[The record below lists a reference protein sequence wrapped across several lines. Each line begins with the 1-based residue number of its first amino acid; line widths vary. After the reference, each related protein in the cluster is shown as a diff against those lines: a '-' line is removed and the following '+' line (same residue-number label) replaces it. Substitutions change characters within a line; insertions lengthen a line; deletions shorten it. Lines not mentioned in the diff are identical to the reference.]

1 MAGIILWVVI
11 GLLALVLLA
20 GSVFMFCF
28 VILRPRP
35 KRGQKPRPD
44 AAAHKS
50 APPAHGSFQE
60 KQQGQLR
67 AKAWLRAQTALE
79 EVEIRS
85 GDGLRLHGYFLPA
98 PQPTNKIVLAVHGYK
113 CDGLKEWGLYADYY
127 HRRGYHLLM
136 PDNRAHGKSEGRY
149 IGFGWLDRLDVLRW
163 TEYLCGR
170 FGPGCEILLHG
181 ISMGSATVLMAG
193 GEAAL
198 CPQVKG
204 IVADCGYTSAW
215 DEFTYQMGRNFHL
228 PPFPFL
234 YGADLLCRWLAG
246 YGFREADTLAQV
258 KKIRVPVLFIHGD
271 ADTYV
276 PTEMGYR
283 LYEACTAPKR
293 LMIARGAIHANSYL
307 TDPAAY
313 EAAVSAFAD
322 SLNF

>member
-44 AAAHKS
+44 AAEHKS

-127 HRRGYHLLM
+127 RPSLL
-136 PDNRAHGKSEGRY
+136 PWARLSGINR
-149 IGFGWLDRLDVLRW
+149 W
-163 TEYLCGR
+163 
-170 FGPGCEILLHG
+170 
-181 ISMGSATVLMAG
+181 
-193 GEAAL
+193 
-198 CPQVKG
+198 
-204 IVADCGYTSAW
+204 
-215 DEFTYQMGRNFHL
+215 
-228 PPFPFL
+228 
-234 YGADLLCRWLAG
+234 
-246 YGFREADTLAQV
+246 
-258 KKIRVPVLFIHGD
+258 
-271 ADTYV
+271 
-276 PTEMGYR
+276 
-283 LYEACTAPKR
+283 
-293 LMIARGAIHANSYL
+293 
-307 TDPAAY
+307 
-313 EAAVSAFAD
+313 
-322 SLNF
+322 